1 MSSPIGVEIKK
12 AIRGKGLG
20 MEEAAKKLGISRGTL
35 FTKLKGADHDKEFV
49 QLVQERLD
57 IDFSK
62 SADKPNGS
70 ELINYNFLIKRN
82 RIATVL
88 LPKDAKKVDIDIIIT
103 HLENMKEAME

>member
-1 MSSPIGVEIKK
+1 MSEPVGIFIKK

-57 IDFSK
+57 IDFAK
-62 SADKPNGS
+62 SASKPDS
-70 ELINYNFLIKRN
+70 DLINYNFPIKRN
-82 RIATVL
+82 RMATVL

-103 HLENMKEAME
+103 HLEYMKEAMD

>member
-1 MSSPIGVEIKK
+1 
-12 AIRGKGLG
+12 

-62 SADKPNGS
+62 SADKPTS

-88 LPKDAKKVDIDIIIT
+88 LPKDAKKLDIDIIIT